1 MHVHFRTARLL
12 LRRFTAADVDVL
24 ADLDADPA
32 VTRYLT
38 GGRPTPRQ
46 VVRDE
51 VLPRFLAEYE
61 RDPELAHWA
70 AVEQATGGVVGWF
83 GLPATRPG
91 SRAEA
96 ELGYRLRAAAWGR
109 GYATEGSL
117 ALVRR
122 AFTELDVD
130 RVVAKTMTVNTAS
143 RRVLAKA
150 GLRYVRTF
158 FTEWPDVVEGG
169 ELGDVEYAVDRA
181 QWERREAQAG
191 DVPAH

>member
-1 MHVHFRTARLL
+1 MHVHCETERLL
-12 LRRFTAADVDVL
+12 LRRFTADDVDWLV
-24 ADLDADPA
+24 DLDADPA

-51 VLPRFLAEYE
+51 VLPGFLAEYE

-70 AVEQATGGVVGWF
+70 AVERATGEVVGWF

-122 AFTELDVD
+122 AFTELGVD
-130 RVVAKTMTVNTAS
+130 RVVATTMTVNTAS

-158 FTEWPDVVEGG
+158 FADWPDVIEGG
-169 ELGDVEYAVDRA
+169 EQGDVEYAVDRTE
-181 QWERREAQAG
+181 WERREARAG